1 MRKNM
6 FKVMALSLAMATLS
20 TTAAFAAGWGKVGS
34 EWYYYQEDGSV
45 ARNTWVNTLVSNDES
60 GELSYQV
67 GNKDFVTEEGK
78 SITASYWVQGNGV
91 MAASAWVADGD
102 AWYRVDAKGLIMKDQ
117 VYNENKDMYYL
128 GKDGRMVTNSWY
140 QNEEGK
146 WYYFAENGKAVKNG
160 WKTID
165 DAEYYFLKSG
175 TMATDVNIPGG
186 GHVGADGKRDR

>member
-1 MRKNM
+1 M
-6 FKVMALSLAMATLS
+6 SLA
-20 TTAAFAAGWGKVGS
+20 K
-34 EWYYYQEDGSV
+34 
-45 ARNTWVNTLVSNDES
+45 
-60 GELSYQV
+60 
-67 GNKDFVTEEGK
+67 
-78 SITASYWVQGNGV
+78 
-91 MAASAWVADGD
+91 
-102 AWYRVDAKGLIMKDQ
+102 

>member
-1 MRKNM
+1 M
-6 FKVMALSLAMATLS
+6 
-20 TTAAFAAGWGKVGS
+20 
-34 EWYYYQEDGSV
+34 
-45 ARNTWVNTLVSNDES
+45 ARNTWINTLVSNDES
-60 GELSYQV
+60 GELTYQV
-67 GNKDFVTEEGK
+67 GNKDFATEEGK
-78 SITASYWVQGNGV
+78 TIAASYWVQGNGT
-91 MAASAWVADGD
+91 MAASCWVADGD
-102 AWYRVDAKGLIMKDQ
+102 VWYRVDAKGLILKDQ

-128 GKDGRMVTNSWY
+128 GKDGRMATNSWY

-146 WYYFAENGKAVKNG
+146 WYYFGENGKAVKNG